1 MIDLALTNNNYFD
14 IDFENGDFKYCYD
27 LKTAIIMSI
36 FCEKRADPLQ
46 VPQVDQ
52 RRGDFTNQFNL
63 VNGYEVGSLYW
74 LYTSQNKIDEA
85 NKEDLQDTINESLQW
100 LIDDNYLND
109 IECNVEITD
118 NQYVINIATTDTFNA
133 KTSYTF

>member
-1 MIDLALTNNNYFD
+1 MIDLAITNNNYFD
-14 IDFENGDFKYCYD
+14 IDFENGDFKSAYD
-27 LKTAIIMSI
+27 LKTAILMSI

-63 VNGYEVGSLYW
+63 INGYEVGSLYW
-74 LYTSQNKIDEA
+74 LYTSQHKIDEA

-100 LIDDNYLND
+100 LIDDNYLSD
-109 IECNVEITD
+109 IECNVEITN
-118 NQYVINIATTDTFNA
+118 NQYIVNIKTADAFNNE
-133 KTSYTF
+133 TSYTF